1 MTSPITSPTTSPTT
15 FTFQAAF
22 ALGYATFKS
31 HYGALLGASVVF
43 TLVLM
48 GVSFLQELL
57 APGLGILMHLFL
69 DCPLWA
75 GLAVLAV
82 RHIRGESPELKTL
95 FAGFTRYW
103 PLVGIGV
110 LFMLIL
116 WLVPF
121 VLFLMLVLALGDGIF
136 SIGVIGVFTLASLG
150 YAVFFAVWLLFVPML
165 CLDPRRQLGI
175 RESFATSWKRTAP
188 VFWPLLGLY
197 LVLLFISAVTLI
209 LLLLPFIFI
218 GFPLA
223 VAVTAAAY
231 ELIIGEADMDEF
243 DA

>member
-1 MTSPITSPTTSPTT
+1 MTNPTPNHMTSPTP

-31 HYGALLGASVVF
+31 RYGALLGAGVVF
-43 TLVLM
+43 MLVLT
-48 GVSFLQELL
+48 GVGFLQELL
-57 APGLGILMHLFL
+57 APGLGIIIHIFL
-69 DCPLWA
+69 DSPLWA
-75 GLAVLAV
+75 GMAMLTV

-103 PLVGIGV
+103 PLVGIGA

-121 VLFLMLVLALGDGIF
+121 VLFLLLVLALGDGIF

-197 LVLLFISAVTLI
+197 LVLLLISAVTLM

-231 ELIIGEADMDEF
+231 ELVIGEADMDEF

>member
-1 MTSPITSPTTSPTT
+1 MTSPTT

-31 HYGALLGASVVF
+31 RYGALLGAGTVF
-43 TLVLM
+43 MLVLT
-48 GVSFLQELL
+48 GVGFLQELL
-57 APGLGILMHLFL
+57 APGLGIIIHIFL
-69 DCPLWA
+69 DSPLWA
-75 GLAVLAV
+75 GMALLAV

-103 PLVGIGV
+103 PLVGIGA

-121 VLFLMLVLALGDGIF
+121 VLFLVLVLALGGGVFSVGGIAA
-136 SIGVIGVFTLASLG
+136 FTLAALG
-150 YAVFFAVWLLFVPML
+150 YSVFFAVWLLFVPML

-197 LVLLFISAVTLI
+197 LVLLLISAVTLI
-209 LLLLPFIFI
+209 LLVLPFIFI

>member
-1 MTSPITSPTTSPTT
+1 MTSPITSPTT
-15 FTFQAAF
+15 FTFKAAF

-31 HYGALLGASVVF
+31 SYGALLGASVVF

-57 APGLGILMHLFL
+57 APGLGIIIHIFL
-69 DCPLWA
+69 DSPLWA
-75 GLAVLAV
+75 GMALLAV
-82 RHIRGESPELKTL
+82 RHIRGESPPLKTL

-103 PLVGIGV
+103 PLVGIGA

-121 VLFLMLVLALGDGIF
+121 VLFLLLVLALGGGVFSVGGI
-136 SIGVIGVFTLASLG
+136 VAFTLAALG
-150 YAVFFAVWLLFVPML
+150 YTVFFAVWLLFVPML
-165 CLDPRRQLGI
+165 CLDPRRQLGV

-197 LVLLFISAVTLI
+197 LVLLLISAVTLI
-209 LLLLPFIFI
+209 LLVLPFIFI

-231 ELIIGEADMDEF
+231 ELIIGEADMDEV